1 MFHLTALE
9 HSARNSAASAH
20 AGRAVKRALLAFLV
34 LLNAACAHEPP
45 TAPRQDSL
53 LPGNIGITVGA
64 ERKGV
69 RPGDV
74 VLRFNGEPVSSVREF
89 NRLVVD
95 SRPGSFVR
103 LELVRDG
110 SARSVELPVEQLD
123 TTPRATVSRYSAA

>member
-1 MFHLTALE
+1 
-9 HSARNSAASAH
+9 
-20 AGRAVKRALLAFLV
+20 VKRALLAFLV

-53 LPGNIGITVGA
+53 LPGNIGVTVGA
-64 ERKGV
+64 GEAGVVVYRVAKGGGAEKKGV

-74 VLRFNGEPVSSVREF
+74 VLRFNGEPISSVREF

-123 TTPRATVSRYSAA
+123 TTPRAAVSRYSAA